1 MVSVLIGLTRH
12 ENLVLKLKRILLILN
27 LENESIFT
35 YRPYYI
41 KKKLFSRTPLLSM
54 SFYVKFK
61 QSDRSTK
68 M

>member
-1 MVSVLIGLTRH
+1 MEERRIFLMVSVLIGLTRH

-41 KKKLFSRTPLLSM
+41 KKNYLAGGPVF
-54 SFYVKFK
+54 
-61 QSDRSTK
+61 Q
-68 M
+68 

>member
-41 KKKLFSRTPLLSM
+41 KKNYLAGGPVF
-54 SFYVKFK
+54 
-61 QSDRSTK
+61 Q
-68 M
+68 